1 MGDELLW
8 RTRRALV
15 YKGCRS
21 GTAKLEI
28 PVQVGEKQYAQGGWR
43 RGGSDHS
50 WYQCSGPRESGAQP
64 TRSSQSAPAAFDACA
79 LLTKQEAATAVGE
92 AVGEPKPL
100 RGQSGAPGMS
110 VVHCEYESATS
121 QSVQVTVWRFSGDTA
136 SMSLQIYRS

>member
-1 MGDELLW
+1 MQK
-8 RTRRALV
+8 V
-15 YKGCRS
+15 
-21 GTAKLEI
+21 
-28 PVQVGEKQYAQGGWR
+28 VGAAAVLIMAGI
-43 RGGSDHS
+43 SAAAHA
-50 WYQCSGPRESGAQP
+50 SGAQP